1 MSYKN
6 KILVIN
12 IDFRMNYSNNLSRY
26 VLLEKSPTSTKVIGI
41 YSYKDAVKKREDLS
55 SEILFNKISIYS
67 YEIQGPFNVQVKE
80 IDDNKS
86 IINPF
91 ISDPLPPIIESP
103 RLFRKI
109 DNSKET
115 NIIREELKL
124 EDIDKF

>member
-12 IDFRMNYSNNLSRY
+12 IDFRMNYSSNLSRY

-41 YSYKDAVKKREDLS
+41 YTYKDAVKKKEDLS
-55 SEILFNKISIYS
+55 SEFLFNKISIYS

-80 IDDNKS
+80 SEDNTS
-86 IINPF
+86 TINPF

-103 RLFRKI
+103 RLFKKI
-109 DNSKET
+109 DNSRK